1 MNPTE
6 ELFHRLW
13 TKAVGTSDYEKNEW
27 LALEKAL
34 TPVFRPPLPPPPNL
48 PAESTEIA
56 RVWIAT
62 RDGKSGITSALNLV
76 FAEPATWGYALWD
89 LAEQAAASYAAT
101 RDLDVHETL
110 RRIRS
115 TFDAAAAES
124 EAEGIGVVSA
134 TVKSIGDAE

>member
-1 MNPTE
+1 MNATE

-13 TKAVGTSDYEKNEW
+13 TKAAGTADYEKAEW

-34 TPVFRPPLPPPPNL
+34 VPVFRPPLPPLPPPPNL

-62 RDGKSGITSALNLV
+62 RDGKSGITSALDLV

-89 LAEQAAASYAAT
+89 LAEQAAASYALT

-115 TFDAAAAES
+115 TFEAAAAES
-124 EAEGIGVVSA
+124 DADGTKFV
-134 TVKSIGDAE
+134 GDAE